1 VGPRRRGARAGGAPV
16 VVDNTGDVAGQLRR
30 CGEFSAAELARF
42 FDPRTYPPGTQFPR
56 DLAPFHAWPYNQD
69 EAMRTVVSLGFVP
82 SAKHASPV
90 HSNYPINWLLMYSDL
105 RSFGYNPHA
114 PEFAALIRAGK
125 ADRRQWTLMAPLV
138 DFLIRQRLGPGREV
152 TRSLRWLNLEPDM
165 LKITRPRGAYD
176 PLPAP
181 SS

>member
-1 VGPRRRGARAGGAPV
+1 MA
-16 VVDNTGDVAGQLRR
+16 
-30 CGEFSAAELARF
+30 
-42 FDPRTYPPGTQFPR
+42 FD
-56 DLAPFHAWPYNQD
+56 
-69 EAMRTVVSLGFVP
+69 
-82 SAKHASPV
+82 
-90 HSNYPINWLLMYSDL
+90 SDL
-105 RSFGYNPHA
+105 RSFGCNPYA

-152 TRSLRWLNLEPDM
+152 PRSLRWLNLEPDM